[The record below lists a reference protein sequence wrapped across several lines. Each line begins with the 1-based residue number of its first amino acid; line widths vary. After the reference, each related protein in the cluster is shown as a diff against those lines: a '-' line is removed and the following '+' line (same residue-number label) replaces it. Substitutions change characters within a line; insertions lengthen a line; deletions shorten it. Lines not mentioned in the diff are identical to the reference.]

1 MRNHYGSSISLIDG
15 GLDLREMFKIFDKD
29 HDGYL
34 SASDL
39 KSVIFFCFYLIFSQ
53 KYVTIAL
60 VVCIEMLIDFD
71 NDCIEDKQAYKSY
84 KS

>member
-1 MRNHYGSSISLIDG
+1 MRNHYGSSISLLDG

-39 KSVIFFCFYLIFSQ
+39 KSVAFFIVIFF
-53 KYVTIAL
+53 L
-60 VVCIEMLIDFD
+60 V
-71 NDCIEDKQAYKSY
+71 KST
-84 KS
+84 